1 MTFLAQHSS
10 ETMNTGQKDASPA
23 VNYWKGNEYMVD
35 HADCLREV
43 CDNDCSIRSG
53 TRMTANYIRKRGLSI
68 VLIHPNKATIL
79 KEKSE
84 R

>member
-53 TRMTANYIRKRGLSI
+53 TRMTANYVRKRGTVYRPDPPEQGNHI
-68 VLIHPNKATIL
+68 
-79 KEKSE
+79 E
-84 R
+84 RKT